1 MKLKF
6 YKKQLMNKSASVI
19 FMLVRLAIIDRKGI
33 SRGAR
38 LLAAHE
44 FCLQGILLCKKLS
57 NKHHG
62 SVILRPVRLIT
73 VYYY

>member
-1 MKLKF
+1 
-6 YKKQLMNKSASVI
+6 MNKSASMI
-19 FMLVRLAIIDRKGI
+19 FMLFRLTIIDRKGI

-38 LLAAHE
+38 LSAAHA

-62 SVILRPVRLIT
+62 SVIFRLIT
-73 VYYY
+73 VYCY